1 MRIGR
6 CWKIV
11 IDVDIISVACVVV
24 HGIFLCRAR
33 DYVFS
38 FDRMLDFRGNT
49 AAYLLYALTRIRSIA
64 RTGSVIIF
72 YSFSALYYLNWW
84 TEEYLESFLVKNL

>member
-1 MRIGR
+1 MY
-6 CWKIV
+6 
-11 IDVDIISVACVVV
+11 IISVTYEEIVLD
-24 HGIFLCRAR
+24 IFLCRAR

-64 RTGSVIIF
+64 RTGTVI
-72 YSFSALYYLNWW
+72 FSIYIQP
-84 TEEYLESFLVKNL
+84 FII